1 MGESAAPYKDERFPT
16 SRRSVGRVLNTLH
29 QQVKWPMKISV
40 TVDLHLHSC
49 PKSTATTISCSAC
62 GLGWCGANP
71 GSHVV

>member
-1 MGESAAPYKDERFPT
+1 MGESADPYKDERFPT
-16 SRRSVGRVLNTLH
+16 SQRSVGWVLNRLH

-49 PKSTATTISCSAC
+49 PKSTTISCSAC
-62 GLGWCGANP
+62 AQSWCDANP